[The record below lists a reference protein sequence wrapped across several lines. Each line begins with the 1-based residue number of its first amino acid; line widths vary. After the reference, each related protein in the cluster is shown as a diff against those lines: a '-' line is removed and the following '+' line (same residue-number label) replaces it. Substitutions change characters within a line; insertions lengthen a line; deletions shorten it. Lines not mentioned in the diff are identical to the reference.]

1 MESNDKIFKAD
12 ELLSSPNEI
21 DLNLVYAALQR
32 NKKQISIYGLI
43 GLLISGILAISTKRT
58 WQGGFQIVVEE
69 NNKSAELSISPT
81 IARFTGINSGANQ
94 LQTEVEI
101 LKSPSVLMNIFEYV
115 KSKKNP
121 EGDTNY
127 STRFTDWRSKNL
139 SVKLKSGTKVLN
151 IKYKDADKNIIL
163 PVLKK
168 ISNTY
173 QKFSNEK
180 RLRNL
185 ELANKYFKNQ
195 IEKYTEKN
203 IKSATKA
210 EEYGRRYDLA
220 IEKEGLDNS
229 VNVDSIRLKS
239 ANKFRIASEKLKKIQ
254 EIDSNSEEIKY
265 LALQTPSIANS
276 QILQQIKAKDLEL
289 NYLSGIFKKNDTSI
303 QEIIKTKKELNI
315 LLKSQLIGLLE
326 AESEDAKLRMK
337 ASKRPEGV
345 VLNYKKLINESK
357 KDRETLN
364 QLEVKY
370 RAISLELARAQDPW
384 KLITKPTLLPY
395 PIAPQ
400 RKKMVFLGLVFG
412 LIVGSFISLI
422 KEKKKGIVYS
432 LSEMK
437 YLTLLPIL
445 SELPFNNQQVLKENI
460 NLFFSNK
467 NFINEGDI
475 GIFII
480 GSIEKEETK
489 KLKAYFEELLTNQKL
504 IISSELLK
512 LQECSTLI
520 VLTELG
526 TTTQKEIDQANKKI
540 NLRVN
545 KPKGLL
551 VLT

>member
-1 MESNDKIFKAD
+1 
-12 ELLSSPNEI
+12 
-21 DLNLVYAALQR
+21 
-32 NKKQISIYGLI
+32 
-43 GLLISGILAISTKRT
+43 
-58 WQGGFQIVVEE
+58 
-69 NNKSAELSISPT
+69 
-81 IARFTGINSGANQ
+81 
-94 LQTEVEI
+94 
-101 LKSPSVLMNIFEYV
+101 
-115 KSKKNP
+115 
-121 EGDTNY
+121 
-127 STRFTDWRSKNL
+127 
-139 SVKLKSGTKVLN
+139 
-151 IKYKDADKNIIL
+151 
-163 PVLKK
+163 
-168 ISNTY
+168 
-173 QKFSNEK
+173 
-180 RLRNL
+180 
-185 ELANKYFKNQ
+185 
-195 IEKYTEKN
+195 
-203 IKSATKA
+203 
-210 EEYGRRYDLA
+210 
-220 IEKEGLDNS
+220 
-229 VNVDSIRLKS
+229 
-239 ANKFRIASEKLKKIQ
+239 RIASEKLKKIQ